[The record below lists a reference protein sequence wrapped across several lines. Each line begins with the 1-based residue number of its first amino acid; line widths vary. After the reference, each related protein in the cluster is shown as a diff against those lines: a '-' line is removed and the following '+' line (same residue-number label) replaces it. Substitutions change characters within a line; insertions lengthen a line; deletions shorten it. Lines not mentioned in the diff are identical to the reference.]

1 MSNDPEERLRNL
13 RDAIGAVIEILE
25 GVKEQARGFVAKQ
38 VEAEKASAEAQ
49 LRLDYL
55 KTQLAEQAN
64 ELAAA
69 EGRLA
74 ALRRDHD
81 QLYLSWQAVNTNL
94 AVIAY
99 FRGLRD
105 NWKPATRQN
114 DEAGADRVGNRHEH
128 HRHGANRG

>member
-1 MSNDPEERLRNL
+1 L
-13 RDAIGAVIEILE
+13 G
-25 GVKEQARGFVAKQ
+25 GH
-38 VEAEKASAEAQ
+38 
-49 LRLDYL
+49 L

-81 QLYLSWQAVNTNL
+81 QLDLSWQAVNTNL

-105 NWKPATRQN
+105 NWKRATRQN

-128 HRHGANRG
+128 DRHGANRG